1 MDSDETKI
9 YVFLPRVT
17 APKSDIPREICITLT
32 LLRGCNATAAGAVGS
47 FVVGVFELQ
56 LMRDESGLET
66 HWVVVSEERTI
77 LPVKINLSAGVGIP
91 CARG

>member
-1 MDSDETKI
+1 
-9 YVFLPRVT
+9 
-17 APKSDIPREICITLT
+17 
-32 LLRGCNATAAGAVGS
+32 
-47 FVVGVFELQ
+47 
-56 LMRDESGLET
+56 MRDESGLET